1 MGQLDSDAFY
11 PPLQYLPS
19 LVLKPSMTD
28 TKGCYTPMGDT
39 GRVKGYGLWVM
50 GYGVMGRVS
59 DIRKPRR
66 ICPGFLINLKVLL
79 CCLLIRLLYVLR
91 AVDNVD
97 TRSQFLEL
105 LSIVLAF
112 EQEVTLYGIYL
123 IVAVL
128 VGVQF
133 LDVR

>member
-1 MGQLDSDAFY
+1 MGQFDSDAFY

-19 LVLKPSMTD
+19 LVLKASMTD
-28 TKGCYTPMGDT
+28 TNACYTPMGDT
-39 GRVKGYGLWVM
+39 GIHSGIIRY
-50 GYGVMGRVS
+50 VMGRVS

-133 LDVR
+133 LDAR